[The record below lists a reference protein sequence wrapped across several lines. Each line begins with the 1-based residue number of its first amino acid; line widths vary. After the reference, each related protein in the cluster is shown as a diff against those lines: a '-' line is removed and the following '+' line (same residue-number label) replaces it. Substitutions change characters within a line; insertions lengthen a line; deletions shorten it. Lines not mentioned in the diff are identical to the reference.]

1 MAENCK
7 KISEM
12 LEYAGITDEQLM
24 AAGIPYFAIEM
35 YTRMVL
41 YQAVGPAMRSLQAIG
56 NVNSDVVYSH
66 LKTQMGIVDDDENAD
81 PMLKVNM
88 GFKHR

>member
-7 KISEM
+7 NITQM

-24 AAGIPYFAIEM
+24 TAGIPYYAIEQ

-41 YQAVGPAMRSLQAIG
+41 YQAVGPAMRSVQAIG
-56 NVNSDVVYSH
+56 HVNPTMVYQL
-66 LKTQMGIVDDDENAD
+66 LKTQMGILDDSEYED
-81 PMLKVNM
+81 PLMKVNT
-88 GFKHR
+88 GFNQK

>member
-7 KISEM
+7 NISEM

-24 AAGIPYFAIEM
+24 AAGIPYHAIEQ

-41 YQAVGPAMRSLQAIG
+41 YQAVGPAMRSMQSLG
-56 NVNSDVVYSH
+56 NVNPDIVYKL
-66 LKTQMGIVDDDENAD
+66 LKTQMGILDDDEWSD
-81 PMLKVNM
+81 PLIKVNM